1 MFGRSRNAGGQ
12 EKVSGRGALTLT
24 ASANGYPAGASF
36 VRMVASAKCVAWRA
50 MGRID
55 DRLKE
60 LGVTLPPPR
69 APLANYVPARRVGN
83 LVYTA
88 GQVSGTVEREIK
100 GKLGAELTVEQGR
113 EAARMCALNCL
124 AALLTV
130 LGSLDGVKQLVRVG
144 AFVNSAAGFNQQ
156 PMVANGASDLFVD
169 IFGDAG
175 RHART
180 AVGVNE
186 LPAGF
191 AVEVELI
198 AEVA

>member
-1 MFGRSRNAGGQ
+1 
-12 EKVSGRGALTLT
+12 
-24 ASANGYPAGASF
+24 
-36 VRMVASAKCVAWRA
+36 

-55 DRLKE
+55 DRLRE
-60 LGVTLPPPR
+60 LSITLPPPR

-83 LVYTA
+83 VIYTA
-88 GQVSGTVEREIK
+88 GQVSGTAEREIK
-100 GKLGAELTVEQGR
+100 GRLGADLDVAQGR
-113 EAARMCALNCL
+113 EAARVCALNCL
-124 AALLTV
+124 AALLTIID
-130 LGSLDGVKQLVRVG
+130 SLDSVKQLVRVG
-144 AFVNSAAGFNQQ
+144 AFVNSASGFNQQ
-156 PMVANGASDLFVD
+156 PLVANGASDLFVE

-198 AEVA
+198 AEVG

>member
-1 MFGRSRNAGGQ
+1 
-12 EKVSGRGALTLT
+12 
-24 ASANGYPAGASF
+24 
-36 VRMVASAKCVAWRA
+36 

-55 DRLKE
+55 DRLRE
-60 LGVTLPPPR
+60 LNLTLPAPR

-88 GQVSGTVEREIK
+88 GQVSGNAAREIK
-100 GKLGAELTVEQGR
+100 GKLGADLDVEAGR
-113 EAARMCALNCL
+113 EAARVCALNCL

-130 LGSLDGVKQLVRVG
+130 IDSLDSVKQLMRVG
-144 AFVNSAAGFNQQ
+144 AFVNSAPGFDQQ
-156 PMVANGASDLFVD
+156 PQVANGASDLLVEV
-169 IFGDAG
+169 FGEAG

-198 AEVA
+198 AEVG

>member
-1 MFGRSRNAGGQ
+1 
-12 EKVSGRGALTLT
+12 
-24 ASANGYPAGASF
+24 
-36 VRMVASAKCVAWRA
+36 

-60 LGVTLPPPR
+60 LGIRLPPAR
-69 APLANYVPARRVGN
+69 APMANYVPARRVGN

-88 GQVSGTVEREIK
+88 GQVSGAEGREVK
-100 GKLGAELTVEQGR
+100 GKVGQELSIEQGR
-113 EAARMCALNCL
+113 EAARVSALNCL

-130 LGSLDGVKQLVRVG
+130 IDSLDSVKQVVRVG
-144 AFVNSAAGFNQQ
+144 AFVNSAAGFDQQ
-156 PMVANGASDLFVD
+156 PAVANGASDLFVEV
-169 IFGDAG
+169 FGDAG

-191 AVEVELI
+191 AAEVELVV
-198 AEVA
+198 EVF

>member
-1 MFGRSRNAGGQ
+1 
-12 EKVSGRGALTLT
+12 
-24 ASANGYPAGASF
+24 
-36 VRMVASAKCVAWRA
+36 

-55 DRLKE
+55 ERLNE
-60 LGVTLPPPR
+60 LGIQLPPPR
-69 APLANYVPARRVGN
+69 APMANYVPARRVGN

-88 GQVSGTVEREIK
+88 GQVSGTAEREIK
-100 GKLGAELTVEQGR
+100 GKLGQDLSVEQGR
-113 EAARMCALNCL
+113 EAARVCALNCL

-130 LGSLDGVKQLVRVG
+130 IDSLDSVKQLVRVG

-156 PMVANGASDLFVD
+156 PAVANGASDTFVE
-169 IFGDAG
+169 IFGDVG

-191 AVEVELI
+191 AVEVELV
-198 AEVA
+198 AEV

>member
-1 MFGRSRNAGGQ
+1 
-12 EKVSGRGALTLT
+12 
-24 ASANGYPAGASF
+24 
-36 VRMVASAKCVAWRA
+36 

-55 DRLKE
+55 NRLRE
-60 LGVTLPPPR
+60 LGISLPPPR

-88 GQVSGTVEREIK
+88 GQISGTAELEFK
-100 GKLGAELTVEQGR
+100 GKLGAELSVDEGR
-113 EAARMCALNCL
+113 AAARMCALNCL

-130 LGSLDGVKQLVRVG
+130 VDSLDSVKQLVRVG
-144 AFVNSAAGFNQQ
+144 AFVNSATGFNQQ
-156 PMVANGASDLFVD
+156 PAVANGASDLFVE
-169 IFGDAG
+169 IFGDGG

-191 AVEVELI
+191 SVEVELI
-198 AEVA
+198 AEV

>member
-1 MFGRSRNAGGQ
+1 
-12 EKVSGRGALTLT
+12 
-24 ASANGYPAGASF
+24 
-36 VRMVASAKCVAWRA
+36 

-60 LGVTLPPPR
+60 LGISLPPPR
-69 APLANYVPARRVGN
+69 APMANYVPARRVGN

-88 GQVSGTVEREIK
+88 GQVSGTAEREIK
-100 GKLGAELTVEQGR
+100 GKLGAELSVDQGR
-113 EAARMCALNCL
+113 DAARLSALNCL

-130 LGSLDGVKQLVRVG
+130 VDSLDSIKQLVRVG

-156 PMVANGASDLFVD
+156 PAVANGASDLFLEV
-169 IFGDAG
+169 FGDTG

-186 LPAGF
+186 LPAGY

-198 AEVA
+198 AEV

>member
-1 MFGRSRNAGGQ
+1 
-12 EKVSGRGALTLT
+12 
-24 ASANGYPAGASF
+24 
-36 VRMVASAKCVAWRA
+36 

-55 DRLKE
+55 DRLRE
-60 LGVTLPPPR
+60 LGISLPPPR

-83 LVYTA
+83 LIYTA
-88 GQVSGTVEREIK
+88 GQVSGTAEQEFK
-100 GKLGAELTVEQGR
+100 GKLGAELSVDDGR
-113 EAARMCALNCL
+113 AAARMCALNCL

-130 LGSLDGVKQLVRVG
+130 VDSLDSVKQLVRVG

-156 PMVANGASDLFVD
+156 PAVANGASDLFVE

-191 AVEVELI
+191 SVEVELI
-198 AEVA
+198 AEV

>member
-1 MFGRSRNAGGQ
+1 
-12 EKVSGRGALTLT
+12 
-24 ASANGYPAGASF
+24 
-36 VRMVASAKCVAWRA
+36 

-55 DRLKE
+55 DRLRE
-60 LGVTLPPPR
+60 LGLQLPPPR

-88 GQVSGTVEREIK
+88 GQVSGTVEHEVK
-100 GKLGAELTVEQGR
+100 GKLGADLDVDQGR
-113 EAARMCALNCL
+113 EAAKMCALNCL

-130 LGSLDGVKQLVRVG
+130 VDSLDSVKQLVRVG
-144 AFVNSAAGFNQQ
+144 VFVNSAAGFNQQ
-156 PMVANGASDLFVD
+156 PMVGNGASDLFVEL
-169 IFGDAG
+169 FGDAG
-175 RHART
+175 KHART

-198 AEVA
+198 AEV

>member
-1 MFGRSRNAGGQ
+1 
-12 EKVSGRGALTLT
+12 
-24 ASANGYPAGASF
+24 
-36 VRMVASAKCVAWRA
+36 

-60 LGVTLPPPR
+60 LGISLPPAR

-88 GQVSGTVEREIK
+88 GQISGTAEREIK
-100 GKLGAELTVEQGR
+100 GKLGDDLSVEEGR
-113 EAARMCALNCL
+113 EAARICALNCL

-130 LGSLDGVKQLVRVG
+130 IDSLDSVKQLVRVG
-144 AFVNSAAGFNQQ
+144 AFVHSAAGFNQQ
-156 PMVANGASDLFVD
+156 AAVANGASDLFAEVL
-169 IFGDAG
+169 GDAG

-186 LPAGF
+186 LPLGF
-191 AVEVELI
+191 AVEVEVI
-198 AEVA
+198 AEV

>member
-1 MFGRSRNAGGQ
+1 
-12 EKVSGRGALTLT
+12 
-24 ASANGYPAGASF
+24 
-36 VRMVASAKCVAWRA
+36 

-55 DRLKE
+55 DRLRE
-60 LGVTLPPPR
+60 LGLSLPPPR
-69 APLANYVPARRVGN
+69 APMANYVPARRVGN
-83 LVYTA
+83 LIYTA
-88 GQVSGTVEREIK
+88 GQVSGNAENEIK
-100 GKLGAELTVEQGR
+100 GKLGAELSVEQGQA
-113 EAARMCALNCL
+113 AARLCALNCL

-130 LGSLDGVKQLVRVG
+130 IDTLDNVTQLVRVG

-156 PMVANGASDLFVD
+156 PAVANGASDLLVE
-169 IFGDAG
+169 IFGEPG

-180 AVGVNE
+180 AIGVNE